1 MKKLTTFAGSVT
13 SLWTGINRL
22 FCCIYQT
29 TKISLHLG
37 AFRKMVENDECVICK
52 CNQEKAQIALFGQSG
67 QFKSSEPLVIRPNW
81 FKKVKKAISK
91 KARRFLTK

>member
-1 MKKLTTFAGSVT
+1 
-13 SLWTGINRL
+13 
-22 FCCIYQT
+22 
-29 TKISLHLG
+29 
-37 AFRKMVENDECVICK
+37 MVENDECVICK

-91 KARRFLTK
+91 KARRFLTKWQREEIIDEVITETRRPYFPPT